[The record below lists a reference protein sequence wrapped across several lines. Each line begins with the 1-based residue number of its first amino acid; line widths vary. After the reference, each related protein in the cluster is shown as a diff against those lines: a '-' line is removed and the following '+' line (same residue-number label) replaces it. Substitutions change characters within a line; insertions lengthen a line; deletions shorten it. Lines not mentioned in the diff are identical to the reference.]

1 MLSCRFLRVGTLVFA
16 AGLASASALAQ
27 TTDNSAAQ
35 GSGTAQAAQPATTAP
50 APPQVSYGG
59 TVSNPKTQVVPVG
72 GGTKIHGST
81 VPAAM
86 MPREE
91 SLGDAARRLK
101 KKKYRKYHK
110 KRKAQPAQQQPP
122 YLR

>member
-1 MLSCRFLRVGTLVFA
+1 MLAGRLFKLTTLVFA
-16 AGLASASALAQ
+16 LSAVCASAQ
-27 TTDNSAAQ
+27 TSDNCAA
-35 GSGTAQAAQPATTAP
+35 SSNPNPAATQQPAS
-50 APPQVSYGG
+50 PPQVMYGG
-59 TVSNPKTQVVPVG
+59 TISNQKTQVVPVG
-72 GGTKIHGST
+72 GETKIHGST

-101 KKKYRKYHK
+101 RKKYRAHK
-110 KRKAQPAQQQPP
+110 KHQKAQHAKQQAP

>member
-1 MLSCRFLRVGTLVFA
+1 LSVS
-16 AGLASASALAQ
+16 LAAQ
-27 TTDNSAAQ
+27 TQPTPANNNDGNAA
-35 GSGTAQAAQPATTAP
+35 AAQPAQAAP
-50 APPQVSYGG
+50 PPQVMYGG
-59 TVSNPKTQVVPVG
+59 TVGAKKTQVVPITG
-72 GGTKIHGST
+72 QTKIHGST

-101 KKKYRKYHK
+101 KKKYRKYQKNH
-110 KRKAQPAQQQPP
+110 KRKTVHRAQPP